1 MDAASWHFSEVCD
14 RIASSQLHKDI
25 LSYLSCDSLD
35 VASCSQANTK
45 RQVVE
50 RLVSILHHVVVRY
63 ISRQKKSSNVNQAR
77 ETFSERAHTVKILHK
92 LRDAKE
98 SPVTLLIL

>member
-1 MDAASWHFSEVCD
+1 MDAASWHYDEVCG
-14 RIASSQLHKDI
+14 RIVDSELHDDI
-25 LSYLSCDSLD
+25 LSYLSWVTLD
-35 VASCSQANTK
+35 VASCSQSNTK

-77 ETFSERAHTVKILHK
+77 ETFSERAHTV
-92 LRDAKE
+92 
-98 SPVTLLIL
+98 SF